1 VEVAK
6 LARRPAAEIQNATK
20 SQLEILWHSEF
31 RAQWLTFVRNS
42 IIGGHKKNVSAMI
55 SIFVTTLAFDGSRL
69 DGLGECVKIRE
80 RLID

>member
-1 VEVAK
+1 MA
-6 LARRPAAEIQNATK
+6 
-20 SQLEILWHSEF
+20 
-31 RAQWLTFVRNS
+31 VRNS

>member
-1 VEVAK
+1 
-6 LARRPAAEIQNATK
+6 
-20 SQLEILWHSEF
+20 
-31 RAQWLTFVRNS
+31 
-42 IIGGHKKNVSAMI
+42 MI

>member
-1 VEVAK
+1 M
-6 LARRPAAEIQNATK
+6 
-20 SQLEILWHSEF
+20 
-31 RAQWLTFVRNS
+31 
-42 IIGGHKKNVSAMI
+42 IGGHKNNVLAII